1 MDNRPIGIFD
11 SGLGGLTAVM
21 ALRRLM
27 PEENI
32 VYFADSARV
41 PYGEKRREELLVMA
55 RQDLD
60 LLAAFSAKAIIAA
73 CGTVSSNAA
82 HILEGYSLPVT
93 GVLKPGIGAMAR
105 IPGTAPLGIIATE
118 ASIRAGAFRQAL
130 AEQAP
135 GRELLDLP
143 CPDFVPLIESGHTSP
158 EDPALRRAVEA
169 ALAPLKAA
177 GVSALLLGCTH
188 YGIIAEAIRRCLGPE
203 VTLVSAAD
211 CAAAATCEKIQ
222 SLGLAGG
229 SGEIRYFTS
238 GDAGRFSA
246 AASALLG
253 QTIQAEH
260 VPPMKL

>member
-1 MDNRPIGIFD
+1 M
-11 SGLGGLTAVM
+11 
-21 ALRRLM
+21 
-27 PEENI
+27 
-32 VYFADSARV
+32 
-41 PYGEKRREELLVMA
+41 
-55 RQDLD
+55 
-60 LLAAFSAKAIIAA
+60 
-73 CGTVSSNAA
+73 
-82 HILEGYSLPVT
+82 
-93 GVLKPGIGAMAR
+93 
-105 IPGTAPLGIIATE
+105 
-118 ASIRAGAFRQAL
+118 
-130 AEQAP
+130 
-135 GRELLDLP
+135 P

-169 ALAPLKAA
+169 ALAPLKVA